1 MIAYTVYIVDDEESL
16 AKGIAL
22 GLPSEY
28 QTCSFT
34 SAESALESM
43 QKGAPDLV
51 LLDIGLPG
59 MDGVE
64 ALELIKRDYPEVV
77 VIMITAFEDIKTVI
91 AAMQLGAYDYVV
103 KPIQMDMLEVAVRNA
118 LESIRLRKEVYGLQ
132 EKHIQENL
140 PFFIGESRVIQDVME
155 YIKHVAKSP
164 DTPILILGESGTGKE
179 LIASAIHYRSPNF
192 QGPLVTVNCAAIP
205 KDLLESELFGYE
217 KGAFSGAVQSGK
229 KGLVEQAVDGTLF
242 LDEIG
247 DLNLDAQAKLLR
259 FLETGEFYKVG
270 STKKKHIQTRV
281 VSATNKNLNKM
292 IEKDL
297 FREDLYFRI
306 GVIRLE
312 VPSLNKR
319 PEDILPMA
327 KHFLLEFSKKFGK
340 SFYGMTTEAEETLQN
355 IKWRGNVR
363 ELRNIIERATLIAKG
378 PEITVKDL
386 GPQEFGGGVGL
397 CQPQG
402 CGRTLIP
409 SEGIDLPSLLK
420 SIEKQYVEE
429 ALRIES
435 GNETKAARLLSFKY
449 STLRY
454 RRRILNIS

>member
-22 GLPSEY
+22 GLPREY

-34 SAESALESM
+34 SAENALEAM
-43 QKGAPDLV
+43 KKGAPDLV

-64 ALELIKRDYPEVV
+64 ALEEIKKNYPEVV

-103 KPIQMDMLEVAVRNA
+103 KPIQMDTLEVAVKNA
-118 LESIRLRKEVYGLQ
+118 LESIRLRKEVHALQ

-140 PFFIGESRVIQDVME
+140 PFFIGESRVIQDVMA
-155 YIKHVAKSP
+155 YIERVAKSP

-192 QGPLVTVNCAAIP
+192 KGPLVTVNCAAIP

-217 KGAFSGAVQSGK
+217 KGAFSGATQSGK

-247 DLNLDAQAKLLR
+247 DLNLDAQAKMLR

-281 VSATNKNLNKM
+281 VSATNKDLTQM
-292 IEKDL
+292 IDEDL

-340 SFYGMTTEAEETLQN
+340 SFVGMTAEAEETLQN

-363 ELRNIIERATLIAKG
+363 ELRNIIERATLISDG
-378 PEITVKDL
+378 PEITAQDL
-386 GPQEFGGGVGL
+386 GPQERGVGATVF
-397 CQPQG
+397 QPQD
-402 CGRTLIP
+402 RLKASIP
-409 SEGIDLPSLLK
+409 AEGIDLPSLLE

-429 ALRIES
+429 ALRMAS
-435 GNETKAARLLSFKY
+435 GNETKAAMLLSYKY